1 MREKTNMNGRAT
13 SVEELDV
20 VVGNFFDESK
30 KLAGLAFKPR
40 PSDVI
45 ISPYAKCGTTWLQQI
60 AHGLRTRGSMDFD
73 EINCVSPWI
82 EVAYDV
88 GWDLEES
95 QVANPRLYKSHVS
108 WHDIPKGCRY
118 ICSFRHPYDAI
129 RSFYRFFEGWLFE
142 PRTISMETLT
152 HWRWPRDEVETQG
165 YWYHLI
171 SWWEQR
177 NNKDVLLLCYEDM
190 KADLPGTVQKIA
202 GFMGIELDDCLL
214 DIVVRQSSREFMLA
228 HRHQFDEH
236 HMHKIGAKR
245 AGLPP
250 AIDSSK
256 VTPGTSNRARHQLSP
271 ALKEMLDDIWREQ
284 VQSRF
289 GFKDYEELRQ
299 ALIGLES
306 PVFVAK

>member
-20 VVGNFFDESK
+20 VVGNFFDELK
-30 KLAGLAFKPR
+30 KSAGLAFEPR
-40 PSDVI
+40 PSDII

-142 PRTISMETLT
+142 PRTISLETLT

-165 YWYHLI
+165 YWYHLN

-177 NNKDVLLLCYEDM
+177 DNEDVLLLCYEDM

-202 GFMGIELDDCLL
+202 SFMGIELDDCLL

-236 HMHKIGAKR
+236 HMHKIGGKR

-271 ALKEMLDDIWREQ
+271 ALKEELDDIWREQ
-284 VQSRF
+284 VQSKF

-299 ALIGLES
+299 ALIRLES
-306 PVFVAK
+306 PAFLAK